1 MAGMMRKGEGGGGR
15 GREGEGEG
23 LYLYHYRGWIEQGM
37 KQFTGS
43 PLPYSQLFDSDL
55 ASMFHGNLC
64 YVNYSP
70 YF

>member
-1 MAGMMRKGEGGGGR
+1 MTYPCVMAGMMRKGEGGGGR

-43 PLPYSQLFDSDL
+43 PLPST
-55 ASMFHGNLC
+55 H
-64 YVNYSP
+64 NYLS
-70 YF
+70 